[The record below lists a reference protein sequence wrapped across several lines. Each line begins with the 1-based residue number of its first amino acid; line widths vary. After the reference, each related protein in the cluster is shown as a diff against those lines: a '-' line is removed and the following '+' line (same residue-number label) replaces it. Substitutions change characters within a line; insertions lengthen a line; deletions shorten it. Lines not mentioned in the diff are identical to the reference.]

1 MTDSSRAGAGGLIAR
16 TRAARRRTALLAS
29 PESARG
35 RSITLGALAILTGA
49 IATITTTAGPHRL
62 PTLALAI
69 SVVLGG
75 LLLDRKALRML
86 LGLVAVAFASEV
98 VELGWDMVRPGS
110 AVVLAVIAWIAI
122 ELARD
127 RERTGLSVGRGESML
142 LELRDQLQV
151 QGELPALPQGWAAD
165 VVQRSAGGSTFGG
178 DFMVSTLADQ
188 GKRLE
193 LALVDVSGKGL
204 DAGTR
209 ALLLSGA
216 LGGLLGAVAP
226 ERFLSAANDYVLR
239 QEWEEGFATA
249 LHITIDLQ
257 TGHYR
262 LTSAGHP
269 PAVHYSGGSGRWQV
283 IDLEGMILGFSPEA
297 TFGVMEGQ
305 LNRFDALL
313 LYTDGLVEVP
323 GRDLSVGIDRLLG
336 AAENMIPRG
345 FDGGANRLVETV
357 APEAEDDRAVVLLW
371 RP

>member
-1 MTDSSRAGAGGLIAR
+1 
-16 TRAARRRTALLAS
+16 LAV
-29 PESARG
+29 P
-35 RSITLGALAILTGA
+35 
-49 IATITTTAGPHRL
+49 
-62 PTLALAI
+62 
-69 SVVLGG
+69 VVLGG
-75 LLLDRKALRML
+75 LLLDRPTLRVL
-86 LGLVAVAFASEV
+86 LGLVTAAFAAEV
-98 VELGWDMVRPGS
+98 VDRGWDEVRAGS
-110 AVVLAVIAWIAI
+110 AVVLAVMAWIAI
-122 ELARD
+122 ELSRD
-127 RERTGLSVGRGESML
+127 RERLGLSVGRGESML
-142 LELRDQLQV
+142 LELRDQLQL
-151 QGELPALPQGWAAD
+151 QGELPPLPTGWSAD

-178 DFMVSTLADQ
+178 DFMVSTLADH

-226 ERFLSAANDYVLR
+226 ERFLAAANDYVLR
-239 QEWEEGFATA
+239 QEWDEGFATA

-257 TGHYR
+257 SGHYR

-283 IDLEGMILGFSPEA
+283 IDLDGMILGLSSTA
-297 TFGVMEGQ
+297 SFGVREGQ

-323 GRDLSVGIDRLLG
+323 GRDLTLGIDRLLG

-345 FDGGANRLVETV
+345 FDGGAHRLVDTV
-357 APEAEDDRAVVLLW
+357 APDAADDRAVGLLW
-371 RP
+371 RT